1 MFGGNQMHSLETGFL
16 EALSFNADHLATLR
30 ALGECHGKQS
40 LFFHQAPETLKTLR
54 QAAVIESTESSNRL
68 EGVTVAPARLEPLL
82 LKRTDPRNRSE
93 QEITGY
99 RDALALIHE
108 SGREMALTP
117 NVVLQLHGL
126 LYRYMPQHGGRWKNT
141 RNEITET
148 RPDGTTRVR
157 FEPTPPHLVSIQM
170 DRLAER
176 YAGSVDA
183 AHQDPLVLIPLAV
196 LDFLCIHPFN
206 DGNGRVARLITL
218 MLLYHFGYE
227 VGRYI
232 SLERIVEATKE
243 GYYQTLEVSSRG
255 WHDGRHDVM
264 PWLEYFWGTLLRA
277 YREFEERVTRVRYA
291 PGAKTEQVRLAVFR
305 RNRPFAIS
313 EIETECADVSR
324 DMVRHVLRKM
334 REEGLLEVVGR
345 GRGAKWQHVET

>member
-1 MFGGNQMHSLETGFL
+1 MHSLEADFL
-16 EALSFNADHLATLR
+16 DALSFSAEHVATLR
-30 ALGECHGKQS
+30 ALGEFRGKQS

-93 QEITGY
+93 QEVAGY

-108 SGREMALTP
+108 SAREMAFSP

-126 LYRYMPQHGGRWKNT
+126 LYRYMPQRGGRWKNT
-141 RNEITET
+141 QNEITET
-148 RPDGTTRVR
+148 RPDGSRRVR
-157 FEPTPPHLVSIQM
+157 FHPTAPHLVPSQM
-170 DRLAER
+170 DSLAER
-176 YAGSVDA
+176 YARAVDA
-183 AHQDPLVLIPLAV
+183 GRQDPLVLIPLAV
-196 LDFLCIHPFN
+196 FDFLCVHPFI

-232 SLERIVEATKE
+232 SLERIVEASRD
-243 GYYQTLEVSSRG
+243 GYYETLEASSKD
-255 WHDGRHDVM
+255 WHEGEHDPM

-277 YREFEERVTRVRYA
+277 YREFEERVSQVRYA
-291 PGAKTEQVRLAVFR
+291 PGAKTEQVRLAVLR
-305 RNRPFAIS
+305 RSRPFAIS
-313 EIETECADVSR
+313 EIEAECADVSR

-334 REEGLLEVVGR
+334 REEGLIEVTGR
-345 GRGAKWQHVET
+345 GRGAKWQHAEK

>member
-1 MFGGNQMHSLETGFL
+1 MHSLEPEFL
-16 EALSFNADHLATLR
+16 ESLSFNADHLATLR
-30 ALGECHGKQS
+30 ALGEYRGKQS

-82 LKRTDPRNRSE
+82 LKHTDPRNRSE

-126 LYRYMPQHGGRWKNT
+126 LYRYMPQRGGRWKNT
-141 RNEITET
+141 QNEITET

-157 FEPTPPHLVSIQM
+157 FDPTPPHLVSMHMEQ
-170 DRLAER
+170 LAER
-176 YAGSVDA
+176 YAGAVDA

-196 LDFLCIHPFN
+196 FDFLCIHPFI

-243 GYYQTLEVSSRG
+243 GYYDTLEASSQG

-277 YREFEERVTRVRYA
+277 YREFEERVSQVRYA

-305 RNRPFAIS
+305 RSQPFAIS
-313 EIETECADVSR
+313 EIEAECADVSR

-334 REEGLLEVVGR
+334 REKGLLEVVGR
-345 GRGAKWQHVET
+345 GRGAKWQHVKT